1 MDNFNLDELMDL
13 AEAYVGPMID
23 AIYRRLIDRDFA
35 LEDPEVVMLLTALI
49 NILGHDNRG
58 DRPTEVLLMAA
69 YGERGVLDRPN
80 MRVMRWRNGAL
91 SGSDLANEPGL
102 GISRTYQPGE
112 MPMPSKPKP
121 GLTRMHQEMNS
132 EAASSGSPLRAAVPP
147 KRAKVGQGV
156 QTNQTMQ
163 DLDEMNVELKSTKK
177 ELDEMTKSMLQMEG
191 DRDMWRK
198 LFEDCNKKQGKE
210 IERLRQDYKERSEQM
225 ALTTAVEKVIP
236 ARNIP
241 RGQSPMELLTP
252 REMSQTIET
261 RLPTETNRVTIP
273 DPSDTLG
280 DPVVEQTVRKL
291 IETAGRLV
299 ANKNAPGSGVTAPY
313 GTIDDTGRVRLSQ
326 TVIRQGISDV
336 TPLMGSSRAPERRIR
351 KMPAKK
357 VSRVTDVQKN
367 NQLKYNFTGVPE
379 TDPRACFNRATWSPA
394 VNLQQPPLGTSH
406 LILGDSLVRV
416 LSNLR
421 TSWFTTVMAF
431 GGATIAQ
438 LYRMV
443 ELMNPGRIPNVMIL
457 VGTNDISRGSD
468 EQEALWESMMVCL
481 FTTLWQKFNC
491 AVLTVCTVPMNTRSL
506 TAAGRRHNEGVVRWN
521 NILRNLASRNA
532 GRMILMDIEHELRAM
547 DQARLTTDGIHFDS
561 IEGQAWLNRVFQ
573 ERLDELEAELF
584 DTGVLKEEGASN
596 VTVITTFVPPSL
608 ETRLGTVP
616 AVTNY
621 RQQSSSEPGQRTDVQ
636 DRLGEAPMRRTIHPR
651 RRIGP
656 VNPIEETAGT
666 SRSDTRSDTRS
677 ETTSNSREERRPSRG
692 SLMWSRPIPSPWH
705 VYKDE
710 LMKLDLQ
717 RVSFIEDARRMLNGA
732 TLSVSRLYSI
742 TGVDWLIAASINF
755 SSTTALRFADLE
767 GMPSNNTMG
776 PVNARPL
783 QDVRLNHDEGNREE
797 RPGRFLMTKAPIG
810 QHVKIFRQLTT
821 PPGHVK
827 ERIYPKLVNQ
837 DGDAQRYSGLKAI
850 KKDETIFA
858 AYDKAEM
865 RKAKIMIVAN
875 SEFVYTSKSLFWPD
889 VIMLAAV
896 DLDLLQSI
904 SLAIGVQRQTDM
916 NPITIVFAGINDH
929 LHSRGFLSRLRDPTT
944 AENAVW
950 PAIKDIL
957 ESMGEVVDAT
967 KEGSFTRVT
976 PRIVFAL
983 SPVYAH
989 LPDGLKF
996 VYAIVTLLSEEKY
1009 DVIISAPNRMIEMEN
1024 LRPLKAE
1031 LPAVWSDISNAM
1043 RGFKDHALHM
1053 LVLDEV
1059 LGLELSNFSRQ
1070 LKLKPGIDD
1079 DHRVIAAMSNDLWFR
1094 AMEVTGENTRRKNS
1108 LETRAHLEAMV
1119 LRTKPEANQWLHLNP
1134 RVAALGADAFEQGP
1148 VMITKIHAYLLK
1160 EVSLAENAEE
1170 KTAEFVNRMCQ
1181 ITLETFW
1188 TQEVKGQ
1195 EGFERTDS
1203 MLEGLGAGWT
1213 ASFLAKVYPKVSH
1226 YLIKEFLQAVVEV
1239 SIVELIAL
1247 FVTFGA
1253 ESFVKGPAIL
1263 LTDGIQNLRL
1273 DGLLTLIAIT
1283 HGNLGGLM
1291 KLTRCPE
1298 QMRERVRNL
1307 DMKKSTDSWNKIRDL
1322 RHTLIQYLLQQ
1333 NRF

>member
-1 MDNFNLDELMDL
+1 
-13 AEAYVGPMID
+13 
-23 AIYRRLIDRDFA
+23 
-35 LEDPEVVMLLTALI
+35 
-49 NILGHDNRG
+49 
-58 DRPTEVLLMAA
+58 
-69 YGERGVLDRPN
+69 
-80 MRVMRWRNGAL
+80 
-91 SGSDLANEPGL
+91 
-102 GISRTYQPGE
+102 
-112 MPMPSKPKP
+112 
-121 GLTRMHQEMNS
+121 
-132 EAASSGSPLRAAVPP
+132 
-147 KRAKVGQGV
+147 
-156 QTNQTMQ
+156 MQ
-163 DLDEMNVELKSTKK
+163 DLDAMKDELESTKK
-177 ELDEMTKSMLQMEG
+177 ELDEMTKSMLKMED

-198 LFEDCNKKQGKE
+198 LFEDCNEKQGQE
-210 IERLRQDYKERSEQM
+210 IERLRQDYKEQSEQM
-225 ALTTAVEKVIP
+225 ALRTAVEKVIP
-236 ARNIP
+236 ARNIS

-252 REMSQTIET
+252 REMSQTTET

-280 DPVVEQTVRKL
+280 DPVVEQTARKL

-299 ANKNAPGSGVTAPY
+299 ANKNSPGSVVTAPY

-336 TPLMGSSRAPERRIR
+336 TPLMGSSKAPERRIQ

-357 VSRVTDVQKN
+357 VSRIIDVQKN
-367 NQLKYNFTGVPE
+367 NQLNYKFTGVPE

-394 VNLQQPPLGTSH
+394 VNLQQPPTGTSH

-421 TSWFTTVMAF
+421 TSWVTTVMAF

-443 ELMNPGRIPNVMIL
+443 ELMNPGRISNVMIL
-457 VGTNDISRGSD
+457 VGTNDISRDSD
-468 EQEALWESMMVCL
+468 EQEALWESMMVGL
-481 FTTLWQKFNC
+481 FTTRWQKFNC

-506 TAAGRRHNEGVVRWN
+506 TAAGRRHNEGFVRWN

-547 DQARLTTDGIHFDS
+547 DQARLTTNGIHFDS

-584 DTGVLKEEGASN
+584 DTGVLKEEGTASD
-596 VTVITTFVPPSL
+596 TVITTFVHPSL

-616 AVTNY
+616 SNY

-666 SRSDTRSDTRS
+666 SRSDTRS
-677 ETTSNSREERRPSRG
+677 ETTSTSREERRPGRG
-692 SLMWSRPIPSPWH
+692 SLMWSRPIPSSWH

-742 TGVDWLIAASINF
+742 TGVDWLIAASIHF

-767 GMPSNNTMG
+767 GLPSNNTMG

-783 QDVRLNHDEGNREE
+783 QDVRLNHDEGNQEE
-797 RPGRFLMTKAPIG
+797 RPGRFLVTRAPIG
-810 QHVKIFRQLTT
+810 QHVKMFRQVSS

-837 DGDAQRYSGLKAI
+837 DGDVQRYGGLKAI

-865 RKAKIMIVAN
+865 RKAKIMIVAK

-896 DLDLLQSI
+896 DLDLLQSV

-916 NPITIVFAGINDH
+916 NPITIVFAGIIDH

-950 PAIKDIL
+950 LAIKNIL
-957 ESMGEVVDAT
+957 ESMGEVVDAR
-967 KEGSFTRVT
+967 KEGSFTKVT
-976 PRIVFAL
+976 PRIVFAM
-983 SPVYAH
+983 SPGYAH

-996 VYAIVTLLSEEKY
+996 VYAIVTLLSERKY
-1009 DVIISAPNRMIEMEN
+1009 DVIISAPNRMMEN

-1043 RGFKDHALHM
+1043 RGFKDHALQM

-1059 LGLELSNFSRQ
+1059 LGLELSNFSGQ
-1070 LKLKPGIDD
+1070 LKLKPGIDN

-1108 LETRAHLEAMV
+1108 LETRAHLEAIV

-1134 RVAALGADAFEQGP
+1134 RVAALGAVAFEQGP

-1160 EVSLAENAEE
+1160 EVNLAENVGE
-1170 KTAEFVNRMCQ
+1170 KTAEFVNRMCL

-1213 ASFLAKVYPKVSH
+1213 ASFLSKVYPKVSH

-1239 SIVELIAL
+1239 SIV
-1247 FVTFGA
+1247 
-1253 ESFVKGPAIL
+1253 
-1263 LTDGIQNLRL
+1263 
-1273 DGLLTLIAIT
+1273 
-1283 HGNLGGLM
+1283 
-1291 KLTRCPE
+1291 
-1298 QMRERVRNL
+1298 
-1307 DMKKSTDSWNKIRDL
+1307 
-1322 RHTLIQYLLQQ
+1322 
-1333 NRF
+1333 

>member
-1 MDNFNLDELMDL
+1 M
-13 AEAYVGPMID
+13 
-23 AIYRRLIDRDFA
+23 
-35 LEDPEVVMLLTALI
+35 
-49 NILGHDNRG
+49 
-58 DRPTEVLLMAA
+58 
-69 YGERGVLDRPN
+69 
-80 MRVMRWRNGAL
+80 
-91 SGSDLANEPGL
+91 
-102 GISRTYQPGE
+102 
-112 MPMPSKPKP
+112 
-121 GLTRMHQEMNS
+121 
-132 EAASSGSPLRAAVPP
+132 
-147 KRAKVGQGV
+147 
-156 QTNQTMQ
+156 
-163 DLDEMNVELKSTKK
+163 
-177 ELDEMTKSMLQMEG
+177 
-191 DRDMWRK
+191 
-198 LFEDCNKKQGKE
+198 
-210 IERLRQDYKERSEQM
+210 
-225 ALTTAVEKVIP
+225 
-236 ARNIP
+236 
-241 RGQSPMELLTP
+241 
-252 REMSQTIET
+252 
-261 RLPTETNRVTIP
+261 
-273 DPSDTLG
+273 
-280 DPVVEQTVRKL
+280 
-291 IETAGRLV
+291 
-299 ANKNAPGSGVTAPY
+299 TAPY

-326 TVIRQGISDV
+326 TVIREGISDV
-336 TPLMGSSRAPERRIR
+336 TPLMGSSKAPERRIQ
-351 KMPAKK
+351 KMAAKK
-357 VSRVTDVQKN
+357 VSRIIDVQKN
-367 NQLKYNFTGVPE
+367 NQLKYNFTGVPG

-421 TSWFTTVMAF
+421 TSWVTTVMAF

-438 LYRMV
+438 LFRMV

-561 IEGQAWLNRVFQ
+561 IKGQAWLNRVFQ

-584 DTGVLKEEGASN
+584 DTGVLKEEGTASDA
-596 VTVITTFVPPSL
+596 VITTFVPPSL

-621 RQQSSSEPGQRTDVQ
+621 RKQSSSEPGQRTDVQ

-656 VNPIEETAGT
+656 VNPIDETAST
-666 SRSDTRSDTRS
+666 SRSDTRL
-677 ETTSNSREERRPSRG
+677 ETTSTSQEERRPDRG

-717 RVSFIEDARRMLNGA
+717 RVSFIEDARRVLNGA

-767 GMPSNNTMG
+767 GLPSNNTMG

-783 QDVRLNHDEGNREE
+783 QDVRLNHDEGNREK
-797 RPGRFLMTKAPIG
+797 RPGRFLTTRAPIG
-810 QHVKIFRQLTT
+810 QHVKMFRQLTT

-837 DGDAQRYSGLKAI
+837 NGDVQIYGGLKAI

-875 SEFVYTSKSLFWPD
+875 SELVYTSKSLFLLD

-896 DLDLLQSI
+896 DLDLLQSV

-916 NPITIVFAGINDH
+916 NPITIVFAGIKDH
-929 LHSRGFLSRLRDPTT
+929 LHSRGL
-944 AENAVW
+944 
-950 PAIKDIL
+950 
-957 ESMGEVVDAT
+957 
-967 KEGSFTRVT
+967 
-976 PRIVFAL
+976 
-983 SPVYAH
+983 
-989 LPDGLKF
+989 
-996 VYAIVTLLSEEKY
+996 
-1009 DVIISAPNRMIEMEN
+1009 
-1024 LRPLKAE
+1024 
-1031 LPAVWSDISNAM
+1031 
-1043 RGFKDHALHM
+1043 KDHALQM

-1079 DHRVIAAMSNDLWFR
+1079 DHRVIVAMSNDLWFR

-1160 EVSLAENAEE
+1160 EVNLAENAGE

-1203 MLEGLGAGWT
+1203 MLEGLEAGWT

-1253 ESFVKGPAIL
+1253 ESFVKGPAML
-1263 LTDGIQNLRL
+1263 LTEGIQNLRL

-1291 KLTRCPE
+1291 KLTSCPE
-1298 QMRERVRNL
+1298 QMRERESEEFRYEEIHGLVE
-1307 DMKKSTDSWNKIRDL
+1307 
-1322 RHTLIQYLLQQ
+1322 
-1333 NRF
+1333 